1 MKPRPQPCPM
11 CGEGLDTP
19 MQIEVCGPCYQELR
33 SSGAV
38 AIQSTAEFAAVGRP
52 RAQDPAQTRQGRA
65 RARTGEL
72 EVVCTWCGKSRKEV
86 KKLLASGDAHICNEC
101 VALCA
106 DVLEAELGADW
117 R

>member
-1 MKPRPQPCPM
+1 M
-11 CGEGLDTP
+11 CGDELDNP
-19 MQIEVCGPCYQELR
+19 MQVDVCGQCYQELR

-38 AIQSTAEFAAVGRP
+38 PLLSTAEFAP
-52 RAQDPAQTRQGRA
+52 FLPAKAEERLKARRTRS
-65 RARTGEL
+65 GEI
-72 EVVCTWCGKSRKEV
+72 EAMCTWCGKPRKDV
-86 KKLLASGDAHICNEC
+86 KKLLASGDARICNEC